1 MGKRISFFIVPFLVL
16 CLSAC
21 QSTFVD
27 KNFHI
32 AEKQTEKLL
41 TMLGDTEKL
50 PRSFK
55 EDEGTLV
62 NVKIE
67 DWTSG
72 FFPGVLWYL
81 YDYTKK
87 DSWKEAAIKQTE
99 KLHAIQHYNGHHD
112 VGFMMYC
119 SYGNGYR
126 LTGEKSYEEIL
137 INTANALCSRF
148 NKQAGIIRSWDF
160 HRSRS
165 GDEWHGPVIIDNM
178 MNLELLFFAT
188 KLTGNPYYSNIAISH
203 ADSTLKY
210 HLRPDY
216 SCYHVVNYD
225 TITGLVTG
233 RGTHQGYSD
242 PSAWARG
249 QAWGIYG
256 FTVMYR
262 ETKDLKY
269 LDIAEKMADFY
280 LTNPNMPEDL
290 VPYWDFNAPDIPA
303 APRDASAAAI
313 AASALIELSDYSTR
327 GKQYFEAA
335 KKTITSL
342 ANNYASS
349 EEDSNPF
356 ILKHSVGNYP
366 RGIEVDVPLN
376 YADYYYLE
384 ALLRY
389 NRKK

>member
-1 MGKRISFFIVPFLVL
+1 MLL
-16 CLSAC
+16 NLSAC
-21 QSTFVD
+21 QSSLVD
-27 KNFHI
+27 KKFTF
-32 AEKQTEKLL
+32 AEKQTEKMLI
-41 TMLGDTEKL
+41 MLGETEKL
-50 PRSFK
+50 PRTFK
-55 EDEGTLV
+55 ENEGTLV
-62 NVKIE
+62 SVKIE

-81 YDYTKK
+81 YDYTGK

-99 KLHAIQHYNGHHD
+99 KLNPIQHYNGHHD

-126 LTGEKSYEEIL
+126 LTGDKTYEEIL
-137 INTANALCSRF
+137 INTANALCTRF

-178 MNLELLFFAT
+178 MNLELLFFAS
-188 KLTGNPYYSNIAISH
+188 KLTGNNFYREVAISH
-203 ADSTLKY
+203 ADSTQKY

-262 ETKDLKY
+262 ETKDPKY

-280 LTNPNMPEDL
+280 LNHPNLPQDL
-290 VPYWDFNAPDIPA
+290 VPYWDFNAPDIPE

-313 AASALIELSDYSTR
+313 AASALFELADYSAR
-327 GKQYFEAA
+327 GKQYFNAA
-335 KKTITSL
+335 EKMITSL
-342 ANNYASS
+342 SNSYASNN
-349 EEDSNPF
+349 ETGNPF
-356 ILKHSVGNYP
+356 ILNHSVGNYP